1 VPIFGCKSITR
12 RLAHCQKANSFA
24 KLKNAV
30 PGEKT
35 CELEMHVF
43 TQSENPLQIVATL

>member
-1 VPIFGCKSITR
+1 LLIVKKLI
-12 RLAHCQKANSFA
+12 LFA

-30 PGEKT
+30 TEEKT
-35 CELEMHVF
+35 SELEMHVF